1 MRSLMSTTLFALSV
15 LICASPSSALA
26 AEGEVTDA
34 KNGAGLPKHRG
45 AMQAQQAYIASCA
58 ADDALLSQCV
68 SNALEAHGAVAISH
82 IAGLASARELA
93 LRSLSRCIVGTE
105 LHPAMSERVFPDA
118 SVRRAL
124 FALNGFPEPLPAQGV
139 AGCEQLADTFELRAV
154 VDKASSLFVNALEPL
169 VVRGSDGLLDAR
181 DGEGVERAGAYTSL
195 AQIYHASDTH
205 EHFQAF
211 YNPSPSQ
218 GDPLTSSAGREPSQ
232 AASSELPVHTDDGLF
247 IASIPHLHLEIK
259 PSGDGAMLAHESERA
274 AGFAVDAG
282 DGTLVRISPEHA
294 SSTVVFWLGQGW
306 KDWMRPLSRQFNP
319 TPHSATLNTP
329 LGAVRLWYGR
339 THMLPKN
346 ALLPPDAKGSR
357 PTYGEWEA
365 ARQALVAARR
375 GIVTD
380 VAHDEPAEVQWR
392 MGRILN
398 DCEYPNAKG
407 QCPAP
412 AFPDC
417 CTSEGTCDTTTAGD
431 SICGSCKPEYCSP
444 PAVEDLPYESLYDN
458 DRGSDLPHCE
468 CDGYDNG
475 AFRWM
480 SRMCMTTYEEGGDSI
495 CYPTRV
501 GHPGTVLNGRF
512 YSNNCDGAKSMCS
525 PWTRPTVTTPE
536 PECAFTRFCYVGF
549 DDFYQFSGQFLFPP
563 PCCSCLTD
571 TDCEVDYYCYGAA
584 GRLAGPNAANDPG
597 VCTYD

>member
-1 MRSLMSTTLFALSV
+1 MSTTLFALSV

-93 LRSLSRCIVGTE
+93 LRSVSRCIVGTE

-195 AQIYHASDTH
+195 AQIFHDSDTH

-357 PTYGEWEA
+357 STYGEWEA

-417 CTSEGTCDTTTAGD
+417 CTSEGTCDTATAGD
-431 SICGSCKPEYCSP
+431 FVCANCKPEYCSP
-444 PAVEDLPYESLYDN
+444 PAVEDLPYESMYD
-458 DRGSDLPHCE
+458 DPRGSDLPHCE

-480 SRMCMTTYEEGGDSI
+480 SRMCMTTYEEGGDSV

-512 YSNNCDGAKSMCS
+512 YPNNCDGDKRMCS

-536 PECAFTRFCYVGF
+536 PECAYEFVCDPGW
-549 DDFYQFSGQFLFPP
+549 DFFYPASKFLFPP
-563 PCCSCLTD
+563 PCCSCSSSADCTD
-571 TDCEVDYYCYGAA
+571 SDYYCYTFGN
-584 GRLAGPNAANDPG
+584 GTPNANNPG
-597 VCTYD
+597 KCIFSV